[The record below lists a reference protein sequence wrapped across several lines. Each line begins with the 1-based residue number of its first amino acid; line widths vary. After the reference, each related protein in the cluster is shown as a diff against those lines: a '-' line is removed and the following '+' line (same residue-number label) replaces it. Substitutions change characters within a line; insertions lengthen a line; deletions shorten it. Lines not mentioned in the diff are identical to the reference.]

1 MQSNLR
7 FSNILGVH
15 INALNITNTL
25 NIIENWIEQKNN
37 NYICVTPAH
46 SIMDCYKDF
55 ELRNIFNQSGLTT
68 PDGMAVVWIMRLMGF
83 KETGRVYG
91 PDLMNSVCKLSE
103 SKGWKHFF
111 YGSAPGVVESLKQR
125 LSFRFPGLC
134 VVGNYCP
141 PFRELTKEEDDQI
154 IQQIN
159 QSGADIIW
167 VGISSPKQERWMYN
181 HLGKINAPV
190 MIGVGAAFDFLSGN
204 KKQAPLWIQRSGFEW
219 LYRFL
224 QEPKRLWPRYKKYPL
239 FIVLVLLQ
247 LLGIKDYS

>member
-7 FSNILGVH
+7 FSNILGVRV
-15 INALNITNTL
+15 NALNITKTL

-46 SIMDCYKDF
+46 SIMDCYKDH
-55 ELRNIFNQSGLTT
+55 ELRNIFNLSGLTT

-91 PDLMNSVCKLSE
+91 PDLMNAVSEVSV
-103 SKGWKHFF
+103 SKDWKHFF
-111 YGSAPGVVESLKQR
+111 YGGVPGVADALQKRLTSLY
-125 LSFRFPGLC
+125 PGLL
-134 VVGNYCP
+134 VGGTNCP
-141 PFRELTKEEDDQI
+141 PFRELTKAEDDQI

-159 QSGADIIW
+159 QSGADIVW

-204 KKQAPLWIQRSGFEW
+204 KRQAPDWIQKSGFEW

-224 QEPKRLWPRYKKYPL
+224 QEPRRLWRRYKQYPL
-239 FIVLVLLQ
+239 FVVLVVMQ
-247 LLGIKDYS
+247 ILGIKDYS